1 MNIFKNY
8 TLNAK
13 LLVLAFLSLPF
24 GGVGEGHAQ
33 TKSTLRFDIS
43 VKHQHITGF
52 GGFVCSPQFTYN
64 HMSETE
70 IKKVWGKSST
80 VGCNIMRLYIP
91 IGKNAWGQ
99 SLATAKLAKQMGL
112 IVFASPWGQPAE
124 WKTNNSSNAKTSDG
138 VVGKLKKENWPD
150 YAQYLED
157 YVQYLRKNG
166 VELDAISIQNEPDW
180 TPTYAGCSWSTSE
193 MAEFVKTYG
202 RTISCKIMAP
212 ESIGCSDSY
221 ANALNASGVI
231 DSFDIY
237 GGHQYGG
244 IGTAYKNLAKK
255 GKEIWMTEYLIN
267 WNENENNERNYDFSK
282 DFFNFYRAINTC
294 MIGDFNAW
302 IHYAAK
308 RYYAMMG
315 DGQRGAG
322 SSGTI
327 TKRGYIMA
335 HFARFVTG
343 MTRIDG
349 SFNGGG
355 MEGSYYLSQTGDTVV
370 AVLAN
375 ASDDTYT
382 LTADLPFYTQK
393 GKVVTTN
400 KTKNFAQTN
409 INLDEETCR
418 PQAEIAPQ
426 SVVTLLFVKS
436 SERTPSTMKATTKR
450 FDRIEDMTVT
460 RNTFGTNYKISNK
473 TKTFDHE
480 NPLISTRTNIT
491 LGYLELNN
499 RYSQLV
505 MNVKKVTSAAN
516 YTSSQTTLL
525 YVNKE
530 GKLSKHDYGELD
542 LSRREN
548 FDLVFDISP
557 KTLTD
562 GCIGI
567 VAMTNNN
574 YNSKLTITFGDVYF
588 ANEGQYSATL
598 SGAYVADDSYVLDF
612 STDASCTSLDLS
624 SVTEMPAQ
632 LPWLTGTNKVVYVG
646 EESPLNGT
654 NVVAGITCKSLI
666 LNRNGGDFRPAKTFT
681 VDEATLTIAGE
692 GVWLFAIPFSAQIP
706 DGYMAYVINDDCTTT
721 QMRSIPA
728 NKPILL
734 IFGKPLT
741 DPTRSE
747 TDVTIRGT
755 GEIAPESCQVTTKVQ
770 YTYAATPIYPGDYVF
785 GWNNGQAGFVRVT
798 EATTLPPFSVYAQF
812 DSTENFIPLKGE
824 DTGIEE
830 VSGERLA
837 ISDHVYDLSGRKIVN
852 GKSVNG
858 KLSRGI
864 YIVNGQKVMVK

>member
-1 MNIFKNY
+1 MKRIILI
-8 TLNAK
+8 TICLWS
-13 LLVLAFLSLPF
+13 LAFSPFKAQNKSSLRID
-24 GGVGEGHAQ
+24 A
-33 TKSTLRFDIS
+33 TKT
-43 VKHQHITGF
+43 HQHITGF

-91 IGKNAWGQ
+91 IGKNSWGQ

-124 WKTNNSSNAKTSDG
+124 WKTNGTSNAKNDDG
-138 VVGKLKKENWPD
+138 TTGKLKKENWAD

-157 YVQYLRKNG
+157 YVQYMRQNG

-180 TPTYAGCSWSTSE
+180 PAPYAGCLWSNTE
-193 MAEFVKTYG
+193 IAEFVKTYG

-212 ESIGCSDSY
+212 ETLAVSDSY
-221 ANALNASGVI
+221 VNSLNTSSVI
-231 DSFDIY
+231 DCFDIY

-267 WNENENNERNYDFSK
+267 WNEIENNERNFDFTK
-282 DFFNFYRAINTC
+282 DFFNFFRAINTC

-335 HFARFVTG
+335 HFARFITG
-343 MTRIDG
+343 MTRIEGTFSGG
-349 SFNGGG
+349 S

-375 ASDDTYT
+375 ESENTYN
-382 LTADLPFYTQK
+382 LTVDLPFYTQK
-393 GKVVTTN
+393 GKQVTTS
-400 KTKNFAQTN
+400 KTKNFTQVN
-409 INLDEETCR
+409 INLESETCR
-418 PQAEIAPQ
+418 PQAEVAPM
-426 SVVTLLFVKS
+426 SVVTLFFVKS
-436 SERTPSTMKATTKR
+436 SERTPSDMKATTKR

-480 NPLISTRTNIT
+480 NPLISTRTNIS
-491 LGYLELNN
+491 LGYLGLTS

-505 MNVKKVTSAAN
+505 MQVKKLTSAAN

-530 GKLSKHDYGELD
+530 GKLARHDYGEID

-548 FDLVFDISP
+548 FDLVFDLSP
-557 KTLTD
+557 ATLTD

-567 VAMTNNN
+567 VSMTNNN
-574 YNSKLTITFGDVYF
+574 YNSKLSITFGDVYF
-588 ANEGQYSATL
+588 ANDGQYSATL
-598 SGAYVADDSYVLDF
+598 SGAYVADDSYVLDY

-624 SVTEMPAQ
+624 SVTEIPAE
-632 LPWLTGTNKVVYVG
+632 LSWLTGTNKVVFVG
-646 EESPLNGT
+646 EDSPLTGT
-654 NVVAGITCKSLI
+654 NIVAGTTCNSLV

-681 VDEATLTIAGE
+681 ADEATLTIEGE
-692 GVWLFAIPFSAQIP
+692 GAWLFAIPFSAQIP
-706 DGYMAYVINDDCTTT
+706 DGYMAFVINDDCTKT

-728 NKPILL
+728 NKPIML
-734 IFGKPLT
+734 ISGESL
-741 DPTRSE
+741 TRSE
-747 TDVTIRGT
+747 NDMMIRGN
-755 GEIAPESCQVTTKVQ
+755 GEIAPVSCPATAKVQ

-785 GWNNGQAGFVRVT
+785 GIVNGEAGFVRVT
-798 EATTLPPFSVYAQF
+798 EATTLPPFSIYAQL
-812 DSTENFIPLKGE
+812 DSTDEFIPLKGE
-824 DTGIEE
+824 DTSIKETP
-830 VSGERLA
+830 
-837 ISDHVYDLSGRKIVN
+837 SDSPSMGRGLFNLQGQRV
-852 GKSVNG
+852 SVNSESSVPSVLP
-858 KLSRGI
+858 KGI
-864 YIVNGQKVMVK
+864 YIVNGHKVMVK